1 MMSNNFNSKW
11 MDFSENMAT
20 PGTDKTDKSTSVS
33 SVSSYPWHILQKNDE
48 KELDEYLNNL
58 REKNRYDP
66 RSDLEN
72 DSKLWQMVLREAEKV
87 DQQVYG
93 NLHGFRC
100 AGCRLKLQDN
110 KLAMMPPNNANEGN
124 YKRDRIEFLF
134 PYKNE
139 IISIFKEVEER
150 LHQRKS
156 EITG

>member
-1 MMSNNFNSKW
+1 MMNNFNSKW
-11 MDFSENMAT
+11 MNFSENMPT
-20 PGTDKTDKSTSVS
+20 LQTDKTIKSPFEGFDG
-33 SVSSYPWHILQKNDE
+33 SYPWHILQKNDE
-48 KELDEYLNNL
+48 YLNKS
-58 REKNRYDP
+58 REKNKYDP

-72 DSKLWQMVLREAEKV
+72 DGKLWQMVLREAEKV